1 MVRRIRASGPRV
13 LLTVLAQHVYDMVQ
27 DRQGNSAHLSPT
39 LGPGVRPRLCHIVK
53 DEGGF
58 GFSVTYSEPRGSGRE
73 VKSGIS
79 AQFWAGGRWKLT
91 CFFWFFFF
99 RLPGYQAPFWLVLST
114 GGAAERAG
122 VPPGARLLEVNG
134 VSVEKFTYNQ
144 LSRKVWPAVF
154 PHSGLTP
161 LGPGAMPQA
170 ADSSPSH
177 SSSHLTLYLLPS
189 LHSSC

>member
-1 MVRRIRASGPRV
+1 MSP
-13 LLTVLAQHVYDMVQ
+13 TVSPEAREGGQERD
-27 DRQGNSAHLSPT
+27 LSPV
-39 LGPGVRPRLCHIVK
+39 L
-53 DEGGF
+53 
-58 GFSVTYSEPRGSGRE
+58 
-73 VKSGIS
+73 
-79 AQFWAGGRWKLT
+79 GRWQMETYL
-91 CFFWFFFF
+91 FFFVFFF

-189 LHSSC
+189 FPSQFLLGSSLPHP